1 MTLFNKY
8 RFFWL
13 AVLLVFSAWAPAIAQ
28 EIPVV
33 FEGKIRNLGLKAEN
47 GATYFWKIFMDRTLS
62 TEVSVTEAEFING
75 YEGASVKVLWK
86 KQGIYYFSVNA
97 LSPAGCVNLKVGMLK
112 VIPVEV
118 EAVIAG
124 ATVTGACSQVS
135 IDASK
140 SIGDLIKYEWSLLDN
155 GGALTSKTGI
165 KTEFLLSPAYAGHLP
180 ADFRIGLVVTNR
192 AGKSDNDTITIRV
205 DHLPVAE
212 IYSSGK
218 LEKDG
223 SMIVDGSVSAGSKLN
238 FRWSST
244 QGKIIGADNQSTAKL
259 FGAGIYSLE
268 IIDANGCVSLKN
280 FKFPLQISQITANP
294 DYARTSWAKDTTISV
309 LENDRSSL
317 ILVPGTVKI
326 LEQPLRGE
334 TKINANGSVTY
345 IPRDK
350 RPGRD
355 QFVYEVCDEVNFC
368 ASATV
373 IIDIYDSGIMA
384 PEGFSPNG
392 DGINEHLVFVGL
404 ENYLKSQLHVFTRSG
419 QLVYQSADYL
429 NDWNGTTNESTMTN
443 LQLVPTGTYYYVLQ
457 LGGTNRSMK
466 GFVYIGY

>member
-1 MTLFNKY
+1 MTLFRKY
-8 RFFWL
+8 RSLGL
-13 AVLLVFSAWAPAIAQ
+13 AILLSFSALASAVAQ

-33 FEGKIRNLGLKAEN
+33 FEGKICNLGIAGEP
-47 GATYFWKIFMDRTLS
+47 GASYFWKIFTDRSLLKEAS
-62 TEVSVTEAEFING
+62 KAEAEFVNG
-75 YEGASVKVLWK
+75 PEGASVPVIWK
-86 KQGIYYFSVNA
+86 KRGSWYFIA
-97 LSPAGCVNLKVGMLK
+97 TAIGPTGCMNRKIGMLK

-118 EAVIAG
+118 EAVISG
-124 ATVTGACSQVS
+124 ATVTGACSQVI

-140 SIGDLIKYEWSLLDN
+140 SIGDLVKYEWSLLDE

-165 KTEFLLSPAYAGHLP
+165 TTEFLLSPAYAGHLP
-180 ADFRIGLVVTNR
+180 ADFRVGLVVTNR
-192 AGKSDNDTITIRV
+192 AGKSDSDTITIRV

-218 LEKDG
+218 MEKDG
-223 SMIVDGSVSAGSKLN
+223 TMIVDGTVSTGTSLN
-238 FRWSST
+238 FRWFT
-244 QGKIIGADNQSTAKL
+244 AQGQIVGSDNQPKARL

-268 IIDANGCVSLKN
+268 IIDAHGCVSLKN

-294 DYARTSWAKDTTISV
+294 DYARTSWAQDTTISV

-317 ILVPGTVKI
+317 ILMPGTVKI
-326 LEQPLRGE
+326 LEQPLRGV
-334 TKINANGSVTY
+334 TLINANGSVTY

-355 QFVYEVCDEVNFC
+355 QFIYEVCDELNLC

-373 IIDIYDSGIMA
+373 IIDIYDSGIKA

-392 DGINEHLVFVGL
+392 DGMNEHLVFLGL

-429 NDWNGTTNESTMTN
+429 NDWNGSTIQSTMTN

-457 LGGTNRSMK
+457 LGGTNRTMK